1 MSEIIRSS
9 KRRKI
14 IIDNVSNC
22 LEVNEIKKINDKL
35 NLIMNNIKYNNE
47 LLKILLESKKE
58 INEKLDNIENKLNK
72 EETEM
77 CEDMR
82 NAYI

>member
-1 MSEIIRSS
+1 MSESIRSS

-35 NLIMNNIKYNNE
+35 NLIMNNIKYNND

-58 INEKLDNIENKLNK
+58 INEKLNNIEKRLSK
-72 EETEM
+72 EETKM